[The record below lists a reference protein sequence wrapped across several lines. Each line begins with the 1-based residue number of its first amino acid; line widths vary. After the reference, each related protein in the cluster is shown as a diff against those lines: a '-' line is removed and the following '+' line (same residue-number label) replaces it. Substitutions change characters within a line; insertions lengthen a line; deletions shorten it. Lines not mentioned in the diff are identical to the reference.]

1 MFPKD
6 SPAKSDSRSAAP
18 IAEASLSIIAAGVRL
33 TGDIESTG
41 VLKVDGE
48 INGSIT
54 GARQVLLGRN
64 GIVHGNVTA
73 DEVVVG
79 GAVEGSVAATE
90 RLELQATAAVQGDI
104 ATRSIVVLEGARING
119 LVRMGETAVRAEP
132 LRIARG

>member
-1 MFPKD
+1 MLSKD

>member
-73 DEVVVG
+73 GEVVVG